1 MLSPAGKP
9 IRIDKEE
16 QELLPAWDSP
26 PAWMWGQLVHF
37 VGLSE
42 ELE

>member
-26 PAWMWGQLVHF
+26 AWMWGHPVHF
-37 VGLSE
+37 VVLSE